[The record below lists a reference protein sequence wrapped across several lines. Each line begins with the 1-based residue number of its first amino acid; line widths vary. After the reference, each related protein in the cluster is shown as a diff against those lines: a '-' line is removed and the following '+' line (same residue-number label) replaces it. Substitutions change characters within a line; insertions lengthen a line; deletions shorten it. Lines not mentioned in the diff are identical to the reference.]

1 MAVDYVKTGQPAR
14 MTRDLQPP
22 KWPHFMEKVGKKQHQ
37 VYRSKKVLGQLYDQV
52 ERIDFVPAFTAP
64 FDTRILNAYIL
75 DESILRTAREIKKEY
90 DAHMRR
96 IMAQQEIKTE
106 FEVWSTFVL
115 QHSSTSNAFKYHEQ
129 IGEISLALKDQFR
142 LICHERAGGK
152 DFEHIGPFA
161 AAMYE
166 VTAREMDAAVEE
178 CHRFQMIG
186 GQPRPLR
193 EMTPSTMPLM
203 SFPWLFQNVLGKI
216 AKSNTPKALSTISTQ
231 GVIGSEAA
239 GLLGHMKAPQAKRG
253 RVGARNLD
261 SDDYLVTSK
270 GTTHPGQMLELFGRS
285 GESSERKESAEAGC
299 IPTSSVSVKSSDS
312 SMGTSIERS
321 SSANKMS
328 IDRSSSS
335 SPECL
340 AQKPHEDGSY
350 NAEVPLS
357 YLPESGN
364 RLSSQE
370 GKEVLGLAG
379 NLHSA
384 ALNKTLIERTH
395 VDKKALSV
403 KYEYGIPR
411 NYDRPLSSKL
421 MTDVSARSQESGTM
435 ALRSSQSEEKSTLE
449 GTPMAEEENPA
460 PINHFSGIEVS
471 DDRYVDE
478 KTETTIEKKGNDYD
492 VDNQVVYISD
502 SDADSDE
509 VTLSSK
515 ARLLDQLATIAG
527 DDSVS
532 RSSAI
537 DDSPIAIKKSA
548 KPEFDHFTSA
558 SGPLS
563 LIPGSQA

>member
-64 FDTRILNAYIL
+64 FDTRILNAYML
-75 DESILRTAREIKKEY
+75 DESILRSAREIKKEY

-178 CHRFQMIG
+178 CHHFQIVG
-186 GQPRPLR
+186 GQPRSLR

-216 AKSNTPKALSTISTQ
+216 AKSNTPKALSAIYTQ

-239 GLLGHMKAPQAKRG
+239 GLLGQMNAPQAKRG
-253 RVGARNLD
+253 RVGPRNLD
-261 SDDYLVTSK
+261 SEDYLVTSK

-285 GESSERKESAEAGC
+285 GESSERKGPAEAGY
-299 IPTSSVSVKSSDS
+299 IPTSSVSVKSSNS

-335 SPECL
+335 SPERL

-350 NAEVPLS
+350 NAEVPVS

-370 GKEVLGLAG
+370 GKEIPGLAG

-384 ALNKTLIERTH
+384 ALNRTFIERTH
-395 VDKKALSV
+395 VDDKALSV
-403 KYEYGIPR
+403 KYEYAIPR
-411 NYDRPLSSKL
+411 KYDRPLSSKL
-421 MTDVSARSQESGTM
+421 MTDVSGRSQEPGN
-435 ALRSSQSEEKSTLE
+435 LVLGSSQSEDKSTLE
-449 GTPMAEEENPA
+449 GTSMAEEESPA
-460 PINHFSGIEVS
+460 PMNNLSGIEVS
-471 DDRYVDE
+471 DDGDVDE
-478 KTETTIEKKGNDYD
+478 KTGTAIEKKGNIYD
-492 VDNQVVYISD
+492 INNQVGYISD
-502 SDADSDE
+502 SDNDSDE

-532 RSSAI
+532 PSSAI
-537 DDSPIAIKKSA
+537 DDSQIAIKKSTN
-548 KPEFDHFTSA
+548 PELDNITSA
-558 SGPLS
+558 FGPLS